1 MAPLHEG
8 IADVLCLLRLPLP
21 LRFVARRE
29 IFGWPAIGPA
39 LEGLGHV
46 SINPEHPLGGFRGLW
61 RSAETILGGGE
72 SLVVF
77 PQGTVAGIESDFQ
90 RGVFEVARRVG
101 VPVLPVAVTGTHRVW
116 EHPFSPTLRYGQ
128 AVTVQVLPAIPAA
141 EVRAGPRRP
150 AGADPPGVKAAA
162 LAPGMPP
169 ARSFDPDRDG
179 YWDGYRLDID
189 PDFPSWPAGWAS
201 TAPHCCRTALDQ
213 EDTAGRLSPCGPP
226 PACRSSAERIR
237 RARRAARQSAG
248 GGRAA
253 RAPLAHAAAGRM
265 SMVSAMYSSSG
276 MALGS
281 WPGRSPCKLGPHVGR
296 REFDDLHAGVR
307 ELVAQRLGIRSEWPP
322 WWRVGRVERERHV
335 RPGPRSPSARRR
347 GAAQQ
352 MRQQRRR
359 RAGWGRAGWWQYAP
373 QPVHLAFFEV
383 LLGHDARIV
392 NHRIEAAESH

>member
-1 MAPLHEG
+1 MLGRPLLWWSLRAASRLPAHLTPAQRQRVQRRLADRFLRHLDVRLQVRGAEHIGAGPYLVAPLHEG

-141 EVRAGPRRP
+141 EVRAGPLDALRVRTRR
-150 AGADPPGVKAAA
+150 ALKAAA

-169 ARSFDPDRDG
+169 ARSFDPERDG

-189 PDFPSWPAGWAS
+189 PDFPELA
-201 TAPHCCRTALDQ
+201 R
-213 EDTAGRLSPCGPP
+213 RM
-226 PACRSSAERIR
+226 AEH
-237 RARRAARQSAG
+237 RAARLQDAG
-248 GGRAA
+248 
-253 RAPLAHAAAGRM
+253 
-265 SMVSAMYSSSG
+265 
-276 MALGS
+276 
-281 WPGRSPCKLGPHVGR
+281 
-296 REFDDLHAGVR
+296 
-307 ELVAQRLGIRSEWPP
+307 
-322 WWRVGRVERERHV
+322 
-335 RPGPRSPSARRR
+335 
-347 GAAQQ
+347 
-352 MRQQRRR
+352 
-359 RAGWGRAGWWQYAP
+359 
-373 QPVHLAFFEV
+373 
-383 LLGHDARIV
+383 
-392 NHRIEAAESH
+392 